1 MLIWIKVFTLFLYV
15 ESSNSL
21 SLFENWFRLIKTDE
35 GEGQNVTWNAYTK
48 VSPTVWTIN
57 KAINKDQ
64 RQPKRQSIEENPATK
79 ARLSTL
85 V

>member
-1 MLIWIKVFTLFLYV
+1 MLIGIKRNTDKLLPITTDIFV
-15 ESSNSL
+15 
-21 SLFENWFRLIKTDE
+21 RL
-35 GEGQNVTWNAYTK
+35 TK

-64 RQPKRQSIEENPATK
+64 RQLKRQSIEGNPATK